1 MKKCFFNG
9 LEEGGIYQLRTNE
22 FEVIDGFEKVLSDF
36 DEMYES
42 YQNSE
47 TLFNYSGNQKI
58 VLIAE
63 TFTLSFDNTEI
74 DIYNP
79 EEVKM
84 YFNNLGCSNLTI
96 DILIHMIEM
105 EDFSVANIIE
115 KISKSGQKIKIQTT
129 DTLYGNNEFEI
140 IT

>member
-79 EEVKM
+79 EEVKK
-84 YFNNLGCSNLTI
+84 YFNNLGFSNLTI

>member
-1 MKKCFFNG
+1 MKKYFFNG
-9 LEEGGIYQLRTNE
+9 LEDGGLYQLRTNE

-47 TLFNYSGNQKI
+47 KLFNYTGNQKI

-79 EEVKM
+79 NEVKI
-84 YFNNLGCSNLTI
+84 YFDNLGFSNLTI
-96 DILIHMIEM
+96 DILLHMIEM
-105 EDFSVANIIE
+105 EDYSVSNIIE